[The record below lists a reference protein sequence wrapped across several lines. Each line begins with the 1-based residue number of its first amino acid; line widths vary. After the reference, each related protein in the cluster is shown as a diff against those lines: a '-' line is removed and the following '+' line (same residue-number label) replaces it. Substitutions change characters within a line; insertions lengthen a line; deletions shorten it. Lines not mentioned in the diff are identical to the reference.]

1 MIKRPDTK
9 AQRIKRHKRVRAKV
23 SGTPERPRLNVFRS
37 EKNIYA
43 QIIDDVAGNTL
54 VAASSLDKAIE
65 GNGSNKAAARAVGK
79 LIAERAKAKGI
90 DTVVFDRGGY
100 LYHGRV
106 AELAEGARGPAW
118 NFKGRR
124 KRKCLDLK
132 ENPASMWK
140 KSFP

>member
-1 MIKRPDTK
+1 MFKKRD
-9 AQRIKRHKRVRAKV
+9 RNEVRVIRHARVRKKI
-23 SGTPERPRLNVFRS
+23 SGTPEMPRLCVYRS
-37 EKNIYA
+37 LNHIYA

-106 AELAEGARGPAW
+106 AELAEGAREGGLE
-118 NFKGRR
+118 F
-124 KRKCLDLK
+124 
-132 ENPASMWK
+132 
-140 KSFP
+140 